1 MFFIHGG
8 AFMAGT
14 QLLMGPERLGDVA
27 DVVLV
32 AINYR
37 VGPLGKRIC
46 KMKIFYIIG
55 TSKCKQKS
63 LIHFGN

>member
-1 MFFIHGG
+1 
-8 AFMAGT
+8 MAGT

-46 KMKIFYIIG
+46 KMKIFLLVHPKIG
-55 TSKCKQKS
+55 SS
-63 LIHFGN
+63 LLFLSATKKV

>member
-14 QLLMGPERLGDVA
+14 QIKMGPERLGDVA
-27 DVVLV
+27 DIVLV

-37 VGPLGKRIC
+37 VGPLGN
-46 KMKIFYIIG
+46 KIYQIQVSVLEIFD
-55 TSKCKQKS
+55 SK
-63 LIHFGN
+63 

>member
-27 DVVLV
+27 DVVIV

-37 VGPLGKRIC
+37 VGPLGIN
-46 KMKIFYIIG
+46 
-55 TSKCKQKS
+55 KS
-63 LIHFGN
+63 LYLYLFLIILKLGIHLN

>member
-27 DVVLV
+27 DVVIV

-37 VGPLGKRIC
+37 VGPLGINKSRGLYY
-46 KMKIFYIIG
+46 YI
-55 TSKCKQKS
+55 
-63 LIHFGN
+63 

>member
-27 DVVLV
+27 DVVV
-32 AINYR
+32 VSINYR
-37 VGPLGKRIC
+37 VGPLGKL
-46 KMKIFYIIG
+46 KNIFFFIEAAAFIYLLIG
-55 TSKCKQKS
+55 TY
-63 LIHFGN
+63 

>member
-27 DVVLV
+27 DVILV

-46 KMKIFYIIG
+46 KMKIFSLVHPKII
-55 TSKCKQKS
+55 
-63 LIHFGN
+63 LIYF